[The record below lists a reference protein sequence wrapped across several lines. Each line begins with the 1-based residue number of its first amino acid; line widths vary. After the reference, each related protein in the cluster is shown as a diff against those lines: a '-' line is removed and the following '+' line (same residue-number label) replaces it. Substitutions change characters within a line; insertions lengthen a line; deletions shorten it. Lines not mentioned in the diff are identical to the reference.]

1 MRGRVQLM
9 TRQTLISRC
18 LSLFIAA
25 VIAALTATSFATA
38 QSLTDAQITRLL
50 IAKTK
55 AEYNATGRPCG
66 CPLNFASDSKVCGLR
81 SANSRRRPDGPMPKC
96 EPEDVSEKDIKV
108 YRSVSSVCGSVTDKL
123 TWGEIVRLSRLMLVQ
138 QTQVRSNICRTHD

>member
-66 CPLNFASDSKVCGLR
+66 CPLNFATDGKVCGLR

>member
-1 MRGRVQLM
+1 
-9 TRQTLISRC
+9 
-18 LSLFIAA
+18 
-25 VIAALTATSFATA
+25 
-38 QSLTDAQITRLL
+38 
-50 IAKTK
+50 
-55 AEYNATGRPCG
+55 
-66 CPLNFASDSKVCGLR
+66 
-81 SANSRRRPDGPMPKC
+81 MPKC

>member
-1 MRGRVQLM
+1 M
-9 TRQTLISRC
+9 TRQMLISRC

-25 VIAALTATSFATA
+25 VIAALIATSFATA
-38 QSLTDAQITRLL
+38 QSLTDTQITRLL

-66 CPLNFASDSKVCGLR
+66 CPLNFAMDGKVCGLR

-96 EPEDVSEKDIKV
+96 EPEDVSGKDIEV
-108 YRSVSSVCGSVTDKL
+108 YRSVSRVCGGATDIL
-123 TWGEIVRLSRLMLVQ
+123 TWEEIVRLSRLMLVQ
-138 QTQVRSNICRTHD
+138 QTKNAQVYSSVCRSD